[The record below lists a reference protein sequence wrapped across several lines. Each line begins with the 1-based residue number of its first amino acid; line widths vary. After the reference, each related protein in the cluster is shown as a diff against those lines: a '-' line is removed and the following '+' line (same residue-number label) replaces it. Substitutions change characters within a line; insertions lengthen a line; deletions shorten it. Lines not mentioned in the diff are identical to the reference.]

1 MQGGTAK
8 ATAAAD
14 RRIAVA
20 VAFDSLQMSIRAPLP
35 PLPQPP
41 KGIGTF
47 KSWALDIYVCKCY
60 IFFIFFLPPSS
71 SVASSVRAASARARE
86 PSRRND
92 TGIDSFSPVY
102 GTPGCC
108 VMCTCGLQIAV
119 WIHGG
124 GWSWSS
130 VRGRRKEKIT
140 PEPSSG
146 MNATAYDIIYFT
158 ARRKP
163 KAVVPPPLR
172 TTRQIPIVEHVIIIY
187 RVER

>member
-60 IFFIFFLPPSS
+60 IFFFSS
-71 SVASSVRAASARARE
+71 FRRRRRSLRVCVLRVRAHANRAVE
-86 PSRRND
+86 MTQELIAFRRYMVPQ
-92 TGIDSFSPVY
+92 G
-102 GTPGCC
+102 
-108 VMCTCGLQIAV
+108 
-119 WIHGG
+119 
-124 GWSWSS
+124 
-130 VRGRRKEKIT
+130 
-140 PEPSSG
+140 
-146 MNATAYDIIYFT
+146 
-158 ARRKP
+158 
-163 KAVVPPPLR
+163 VV
-172 TTRQIPIVEHVIIIY
+172 
-187 RVER
+187 